1 MIDLQSPSIGLD
13 RNTGGMITGWEH
25 VVQSLQDIFTTSFG
39 ERIMREWYGS
49 QVPYLLGRLITPR
62 EITGYF
68 AELLAPIE
76 QFEPRFRVKQ
86 ILPLKVSREG
96 AFHFQMDGAYRPRAM
111 YGDFTIE
118 GAKVVLGDAASNG
131 QTRLQRTG

>member
-62 EITGYF
+62 EITG
-68 AELLAPIE
+68 
-76 QFEPRFRVKQ
+76 
-86 ILPLKVSREG
+86 
-96 AFHFQMDGAYRPRAM
+96 
-111 YGDFTIE
+111 
-118 GAKVVLGDAASNG
+118 
-131 QTRLQRTG
+131 